1 MTDANFRSRS
11 PAGQRDDRASA
22 RLHSTTTTAP
32 SVLRHRIVARRLF
45 VTVVVPVFA
54 ALAAAVLLVALVAA
68 GALPWIVGSV
78 LALAVTGVIVLG
90 IHAGGHGWFT
100 PIPVVVLAAAW
111 AATVSAGT
119 WWSAAAW
126 LLAATAFIGALLA
139 TAIVLPAIAY
149 RRTAFP
155 PQGTA
160 ALPGS
165 TGVAVTALAPTG
177 IARVNNETWGA
188 KSVSGP
194 LPAGAPVHVI
204 RTEGVRL
211 LVWSEAGSIPGP
223 DALGSDNQ

>member
-1 MTDANFRSRS
+1 MTDANSRS
-11 PAGQRDDRASA
+11 HSPSGQRDDRTSA
-22 RLHSTTTTAP
+22 RLHSSITMTH
-32 SVLRHRIVARRLF
+32 SVVRHKIVPRRLF
-45 VTVVVPVFA
+45 VTAVVAVFA
-54 ALAAAVLLVALVAA
+54 ALAAAVLRVVAA

-78 LALAVTGVIVLG
+78 LALAVAGVIVLG

-100 PIPVVVLAAAW
+100 PIPVVFLAAAW
-111 AATVSAGT
+111 AGTVLAGT

-126 LLAATAFIGALLA
+126 LLAALTLIGAVLA

-149 RRTAFP
+149 RRTVFAI
-155 PQGTA
+155 QGTA

-165 TGVAVTALAPTG
+165 SGVAVTALAPTG

-204 RTEGVRL
+204 RAEGVHL

-223 DALGSDNQ
+223 DTLGSTN